1 MEGYVDRID
10 FAAFALPGELDL
22 NRLAQKLGI
31 ARKYRWEEPLVLNLA
46 DLTVSLRERSSV
58 QLVYLYY
65 FGGVVFVNAPDEAM
79 HTFLARMAGVAEE
92 FRPDM
97 SLRYRDD
104 YTLRV
109 DESGRMDVS
118 NDSAVMP
125 RYEHSF
131 LDIICFVIAKSA
143 ALERIEEKVDQVLDD
158 MEGLISRLN
167 RGKLSIPDRE
177 LARLASTILNFK
189 YTSIAHVMVLD
200 KPEITWEEPEADLLY
215 STMADLFE
223 LDQRYQE
230 IRHKSETLLDITEV
244 FSSLSHARRAAR
256 LEWVIIV
263 LILIEIVIFV
273 LEIFWRQT

>member
-1 MEGYVDRID
+1 MERCE
-10 FAAFALPGELDL
+10 FTAFALPGELDL
-22 NRLAQKLGI
+22 NRLAQRLGI
-31 ARKYRWEEPLVLNLA
+31 ARKYRWEEPLVLNLE
-46 DLTVSLRERSSV
+46 DLTTFPRERPDG
-58 QLVYLYY
+58 QQVYLYY
-65 FGGVVFVNAPDEAM
+65 FGGVVFVNAPEEAV
-79 HTFLARMAGVAEE
+79 HTFLSRMAGLAEE
-92 FRPDM
+92 FRPGV

-109 DESGRMDVS
+109 NENTPMDVD

-125 RYEHSF
+125 RCERSF
-131 LDIICFVIAKSA
+131 IDIISFVIAKSA

-158 MEGLISRLN
+158 MEGLITRLN

-177 LARLASTILNFK
+177 LARLASTVLNFK

-200 KPEITWEEPEADLLY
+200 KPEITWEEPEADCLY
-215 STMADLFE
+215 STMANLFE

-244 FSSLSHARRAAR
+244 FSGLSHARRAAR
-256 LEWVIIV
+256 LEWIIIV

-273 LEIFWRQT
+273 LEIFWRRSV

>member
-1 MEGYVDRID
+1 MDRFD
-10 FAAFALPGELDL
+10 FSAFALPGELDL

-58 QLVYLYY
+58 QQVYLYY
-65 FGGVVFVNAPDEAM
+65 FGGVVFVNAPDEAL

-143 ALERIEEKVDQVLDD
+143 ALERIEEKVDLVLDD

-256 LEWVIIV
+256 LEWIIIV

>member
-1 MEGYVDRID
+1 MERCE
-10 FAAFALPGELDL
+10 FTAFALPGEVDL

-31 ARKYRWEEPLVLNLA
+31 ARKYRWEEPLLLNLA
-46 DLTVSLRERSSV
+46 DLSAASRERPGG
-58 QLVYLYY
+58 QQVYLYY
-65 FGGVVFVNAPDEAM
+65 FGGVVFLNAPEDEM
-79 HTFLARMAGVAEE
+79 RTFPSRMPGLAEE
-92 FRPDM
+92 FRPGA

-104 YTLRV
+104 YTLLV
-109 DESGRMDVS
+109 DENARTDVS
-118 NDSAVMP
+118 NDVAVMS
-125 RYEHSF
+125 RYERSF
-131 LDIICFVIAKSA
+131 IDIICFVIAKSA

-167 RGKLSIPDRE
+167 RGKLSLPDRE

-200 KPEITWEEPEADLLY
+200 KPEITWEEPEADRLY
-215 STMADLFE
+215 STMASLFE

-256 LEWVIIV
+256 LEWIIIV

-273 LEIFWRQT
+273 LEIFWRRT

>member
-1 MEGYVDRID
+1 VERCE
-10 FAAFALPGELDL
+10 FTAFALPGELDL

-31 ARKYRWEEPLVLNLA
+31 ARKYRWEEPLVLDLA
-46 DLTVSLRERSSV
+46 DLTVVSLERPGLP
-58 QLVYLYY
+58 LVYLYY

-79 HTFLARMAGVAEE
+79 NAFLARMAGLTEE
-92 FRPDM
+92 FRPGM

-104 YTLRV
+104 YTLRL
-109 DESGRMDVS
+109 DESARMAVS

-125 RYEHSF
+125 RYERSF
-131 LDIICFVIAKSA
+131 VDIICFVIAKSA

-200 KPEITWEEPEADLLY
+200 KPEITWEEPEADRLY
-215 STMADLFE
+215 STMANLFE

-244 FSSLSHARRAAR
+244 FSSLSHARRSAR
-256 LEWVIIV
+256 LEWIIIV
-263 LILIEIVIFV
+263 LILIEIIIFV
-273 LEIFWRQT
+273 LEIFWRRA

>member
-1 MEGYVDRID
+1 MERCE
-10 FAAFALPGELDL
+10 FTAFALPGELDL
-22 NRLAQKLGI
+22 NRLAQRLGI

-46 DLTVSLRERSSV
+46 DLTTSSREWLGGQR
-58 QLVYLYY
+58 VYLYY
-65 FGGVVFVNAPDEAM
+65 FGGVVFVNAPEEVV
-79 HTFLARMAGVAEE
+79 HTFPSRMAGLAEE
-92 FRPDM
+92 FRPGI

-109 DESGRMDVS
+109 DENAPMDVD

-125 RYEHSF
+125 RCERSF
-131 LDIICFVIAKSA
+131 IDIICFVIAKSA

-158 MEGLISRLN
+158 MEVLITRLS
-167 RGKLSIPDRE
+167 RGKLSITDRE
-177 LARLASTILNFK
+177 LARLASTVLNFK

-200 KPEITWEEPEADLLY
+200 KPEITWEEPEADRLY
-215 STMADLFE
+215 STMANLFE

-244 FSSLSHARRAAR
+244 FSGLSHARRAAR
-256 LEWVIIV
+256 LEWIIIV

-273 LEIFWRQT
+273 LEIFWRRSV

>member
-1 MEGYVDRID
+1 MDRFD

-46 DLTVSLRERSSV
+46 DLTVFPRERTDV
-58 QLVYLYY
+58 QQVYLYY
-65 FGGVVFVNAPDEAM
+65 FGGVVFVNASEEAM
-79 HTFLARMAGVAEE
+79 YAFPTRMSGLAEE
-92 FRPDM
+92 FRPEV

-109 DESGRMDVS
+109 DEHARMDIS

-125 RYEHSF
+125 RYERSF
-131 LDIICFVIAKSA
+131 IDIICFVIAKSA

-158 MEGLISRLN
+158 MEGLITRLN
-167 RGKLSIPDRE
+167 RGKLSLPDRE

-200 KPEITWEEPEADLLY
+200 KPEITWEEPEADRLY
-215 STMADLFE
+215 LTMANLYE

-244 FSSLSHARRAAR
+244 FSGLSHARRAAR
-256 LEWVIIV
+256 LEWIIIV
-263 LILIEIVIFV
+263 LIFIEIVIFV
-273 LEIFWRQT
+273 LEIFRHQA